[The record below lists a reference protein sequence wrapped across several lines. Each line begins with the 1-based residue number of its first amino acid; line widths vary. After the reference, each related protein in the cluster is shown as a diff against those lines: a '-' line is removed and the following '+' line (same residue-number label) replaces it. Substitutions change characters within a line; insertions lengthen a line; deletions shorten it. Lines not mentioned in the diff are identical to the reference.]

1 MSIISSTIN
10 SFLTSTM
17 NETIDTVKKYVNGE
31 QNMSILIDAQPIDY
45 TPDCVVYSQNMI
57 ELLRIRTEEKQFS
70 IASQPTES
78 ATPKGDRIV
87 KGVSIGN
94 HDIIVRNGMIA
105 KKMTD
110 LYQDFHQ
117 QLQYLLNKAT
127 VYCKMVNISPPD
139 KIIDTTK
146 SMFSNI
152 YQTASQI
159 NDIITEADSVISFVK
174 NSHEN
179 KAQKFQ
185 TLLENLFLKKENCT
199 YKVTYCGKLYNNMLL
214 QNFSTI
220 DRYEGELTGIN
231 IHFHYSST
239 TNTNINPINAS
250 VKGLNIK
257 TNDTITEIQGNYV
270 DNNSL
275 LYTLSKLKFNQL
287 NS

>member
-10 SFLTSTM
+10 SFLRSTM
-17 NETIDTVKKYVNGE
+17 NETIDTVKKYVNEE

-45 TPDCVVYSQNMI
+45 SPDCVVYSQNMI

-94 HDIIVRNGMIA
+94 HDIIVRNGIIA

-139 KIIDTTK
+139 KIINTTK
-146 SMFSNI
+146 AMFSNI
-152 YQTASQI
+152 YQTASQL
-159 NDIITEADSVISFVK
+159 NDIIAEADSIISFVK

-185 TLLENLFLKKENCT
+185 TLLENLFLNKENCS

-214 QNFSTI
+214 QSFSTI

-231 IHFHYSST
+231 IHFHYNPT

-275 LYTLSKLKFNQL
+275 LYTLSKLKFNL
-287 NS
+287 